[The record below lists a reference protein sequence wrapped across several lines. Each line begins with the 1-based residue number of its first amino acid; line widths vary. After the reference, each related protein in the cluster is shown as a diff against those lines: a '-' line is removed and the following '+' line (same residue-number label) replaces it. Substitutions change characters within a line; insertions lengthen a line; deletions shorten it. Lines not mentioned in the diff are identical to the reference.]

1 MKIARTLLLLSFV
14 LAFPAATYAQ
24 TYVSNTGHDS
34 GNCPITA
41 PCLTLQYAVNQTP
54 AYGQLDLLSDG
65 TFFYVELDH
74 AITINGHGF
83 AANFDNTIIPNITVQ
98 AGAGGVVILRDI
110 ILHGNGSW
118 NGIAYNLGSQLT
130 LDHVKL
136 DNYIKNCIDATIDTI
151 DFTSPA
157 DLVIKDTTIE
167 NCAGAGISINSP
179 SGQITAEISN
189 TQVHYANGGL
199 VVNSGFVTV
208 SGSTFSPTG
217 LGNRSAGISVAPVNG
232 VPAAQ
237 VMLDNCAISNWTTG
251 IFSGKGGSVQ
261 VSRSTISFNATG
273 LASTGG
279 AIVSNGNNSFYGNGA
294 DGSPTSTVALK

>member
-41 PCLTLQYAVNQTP
+41 PCLTLQYAAFHTP

-65 TFFYVELDH
+65 TFDNIGLGLTP
-74 AITINGHGF
+74 ITINGHGF
-83 AANFDNTIIPNITVQ
+83 AANFNNSVIPNITVS
-98 AGAGGVVILRDI
+98 GNLVILRDI
-110 ILHGNGSW
+110 ILHGNGSYS
-118 NGIAYNLGSQLT
+118 GISFLGGFHLT

-151 DFTSPA
+151 DFTSPV
-157 DLVIKDTTIE
+157 DLVIKDTIIE

-217 LGNRSAGISVAPVNG
+217 LGNRNAGISAVPFLG

-237 VMLDNCAISNWTTG
+237 VMLDNCTISNWATG
-251 IFSGKGGSVQ
+251 ISSGKGGSVQ